1 MGASWP
7 ARGLV
12 GRGPEMTMGCAA
24 SELNVVEMALGLS
37 YKYLWQV

>member
-12 GRGPEMTMGCAA
+12 GRGSEMIIGCVA
-24 SELNVVEMALGLS
+24 SKLNVVEVVLRLS
-37 YKYLWQV
+37 YKYLWQI